1 MEPPRHTDRGGHQ
14 KPSTFSTDASR
25 VPVPSDSTIL
35 CRSAHHG
42 GHAVGAWILGWRIS
56 GDLTLCQCCSD
67 VMEPGEVV
75 VVVELHGERLHVCAD
90 CAGPA

>member
-1 MEPPRHTDRGGHQ
+1 
-14 KPSTFSTDASR
+14 
-25 VPVPSDSTIL
+25 
-35 CRSAHHG
+35 
-42 GHAVGAWILGWRIS
+42 
-56 GDLTLCQCCSD
+56 